1 MPNTWEWHCSAV
13 FSRNSGINGLC
24 PKMCR
29 LASGHICYFSG
40 QEMARRKR
48 QEGMAVMSVRVPAD
62 ELKRVRRVAEA
73 ECRTVSGHILFLVR
87 RDLEERE
94 KTWSQ

>member
-1 MPNTWEWHCSAV
+1 
-13 FSRNSGINGLC
+13 
-24 PKMCR
+24 
-29 LASGHICYFSG
+29 
-40 QEMARRKR
+40 
-48 QEGMAVMSVRVPAD
+48 MSVRVPAD